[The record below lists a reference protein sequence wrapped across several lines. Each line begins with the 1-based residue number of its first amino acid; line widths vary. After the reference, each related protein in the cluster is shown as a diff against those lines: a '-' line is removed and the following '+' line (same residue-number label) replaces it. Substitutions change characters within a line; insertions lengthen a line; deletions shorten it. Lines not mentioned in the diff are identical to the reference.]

1 MDTTSVNSPNR
12 RRNSEPAL
20 NPELIRVRAN
30 FESLSMS
37 ASFSQVGVPDYFTYA
52 ADHHA
57 MSMNPMQM
65 MATACPSDLFGNRT
79 YTSSVFPSTDVLA
92 TPLHSE
98 PSSKHGKVSK
108 RKNPVASPDS
118 EPRMRATN
126 SSIQEFVPV
135 TSTSFGLPPMIPH
148 QKPTSSSST
157 RSSRRSSASLGRF
170 NAVPGSDVAR
180 PLPVG
185 AVVARSCGP
194 SISEKSETSMTRYK
208 DAVGNVVKRRGSLSS
223 LDVPGLL
230 ALRSGTI
237 SQHGD
242 AGHNATQ
249 TIGNRSESLPVSRS
263 FGLSAVLRAAQQSL
277 NEAMASGKSASES
290 GASPAPTSTPS
301 VLKEDQYMSA
311 ASPNANHPDSLS
323 YYQQVSPS
331 AMDQTGTSDEMS
343 FLGLLSQGNLTP
355 SSTALQNGYVN
366 QASVFLG
373 ASAPSSF
380 PSTFISNPM
389 FHAQPQQHPFGI
401 FYTRNYGQ
409 TSAELMIPN
418 MLSYDAGFIQQ
429 AGQPAGQTTLTSAD
443 GVPGNNSATFPTP
456 PRDTNA
462 VSLTDSCETVSGDQA
477 DRLGFWNLSALQNSS
492 GDSSQPESDGLG
504 ALLEENNDSFTP
516 FKLDW

>member
-12 RRNSEPAL
+12 RRNSEPSL
-20 NPELIRVRAN
+20 NPELIRAN

-37 ASFSQVGVPDYFTYA
+37 ASFSQVGLPGYFTYA
-52 ADHHA
+52 ADRHA
-57 MSMNPMQM
+57 MSMNPMHM

-92 TPLHSE
+92 TPMHSE
-98 PSSKHGKVSK
+98 PSSKHGKASK

-148 QKPTSSSST
+148 QKLTSSSST

-194 SISEKSETSMTRYK
+194 SMSEKSETSMTRYK

-230 ALRSGTI
+230 ALRSGSI

-290 GASPAPTSTPS
+290 GASPASTSTPS

-343 FLGLLSQGNLTP
+343 FLGLLAQGNLTP
-355 SSTALQNGYVN
+355 SSTALQNGYMN

-380 PSTFISNPM
+380 PSPFISSPL

-401 FYTRNYGQ
+401 FYTPNYGQ
-409 TSAELMIPN
+409 PSADLMIPN
-418 MLSYDAGFIQQ
+418 MLSYDTGFIQQ
-429 AGQPAGQTTLTSAD
+429 AGQTTVTSAD
-443 GVPGNNSATFPTP
+443 GVPGNNLATFPTP
-456 PRDTNA
+456 PRDSNA
-462 VSLTDSCETVSGDQA
+462 ASLTDSCETVSGDQV

-492 GDSSQPESDGLG
+492 GDASQPESDCLG